1 MSQIEITPTRLA
13 DGKPSSFVQWVI
25 TKQLTE
31 DGSIVV
37 LPVCDAEEEG
47 HFKPLTQA
55 FSLTRDE
62 AIQIAIHLLKL
73 TDDPTD
79 E

>member
-37 LPVCDAEEEG
+37 LPVSDAEEG
-47 HFKPLTQA
+47 HFKPLPQA
-55 FSLTRDE
+55 FSLSRDE